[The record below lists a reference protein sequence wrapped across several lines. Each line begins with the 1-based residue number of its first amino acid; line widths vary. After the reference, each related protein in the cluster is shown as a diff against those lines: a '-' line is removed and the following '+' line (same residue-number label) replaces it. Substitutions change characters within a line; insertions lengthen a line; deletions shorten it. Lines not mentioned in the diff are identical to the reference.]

1 MSDVDQPH
9 VLVEPKRPEER
20 FLGVLQR
27 HGFRVL
33 EREVHL
39 QAEGL
44 RHGPRFDFLVE
55 RGEQRFAVEIKVAR
69 GWADWL
75 FHWLARPILVLQAA
89 RRLRGWEPLLG
100 VYVRELEPKAVH
112 RFRSQAKVY
121 APDLWWILADAEG
134 RVVSHLPD
142 GDAESLRDSAEVA
155 NLRVWNRQS
164 PSGLASYSQV
174 LPGRQPVPRLSFGD
188 LDQWLMKVLLFA
200 PVAPNWWC
208 GPRGPIR
215 SLLQLA
221 KVAEVSPPLVYRWAA
236 AMEASGYLRRSR
248 WRMPGLQNPD
258 ALLSEWSGRY
268 RLSDNELFY
277 CRPVFAQRVDESY
290 LHEFLGALRQLNR
303 PEQVYAL
310 SGHQACR
317 FYQARHSLARSIH
330 LYVGEEPRALME
342 ALHLVRDPNPAAPVV
357 LLRAKYPRSILRAA
371 ARMDGIVVCDALQ
384 VYLDLFHLPDR
395 GREQADV
402 LYASVLKGVLSTA
415 VESSIGV

>member
-1 MSDVDQPH
+1 MPNSNRRQAVK
-9 VLVEPKRPEER
+9 EPRGGEER
-20 FLGVLQR
+20 FLALLAERGFQVVQR
-27 HGFRVL
+27 DVRIPV
-33 EREVHL
+33 
-39 QAEGL
+39 EGL
-44 RHGPRFDFLVE
+44 RHGPHFDFLAA
-55 RGEQRFAVEIKVAR
+55 RREQLFAVEVKAAQD
-69 GWADWL
+69 WADWL
-75 FHWLARPILVLQAA
+75 FHWLARPILMLQAV
-89 RRLRGWEPLLG
+89 RRLRGWEPLLC
-100 VYVRELEPKAVH
+100 VYVGRLEPKAVQ
-112 RFRSQAKVY
+112 RFKYQAEVY
-121 APDLWWILADAEG
+121 APDVWWILADAG
-134 RVVSHLPD
+134 GGVVSHLPGED
-142 GDAESLRDSAEVA
+142 YEEIEASAED
-155 NLRVWNRQS
+155 RHMRGWNHEARISLSPDLSAPAARQ
-164 PSGLASYSQV
+164 V
-174 LPGRQPVPRLSFGD
+174 VPRLSFGD

-200 PVAPNWWC
+200 RVSPNWWG

-221 KVAEVSPPLVYRWAA
+221 KAAEVSPPLVYRWAA
-236 AMEASGYLRRSR
+236 AMEASGYLKRSR

-277 CRPVFAQRVDESY
+277 CRPVFAQRVEESY

-303 PEQVYAL
+303 PEQAYAL

-330 LYVGEEPRALME
+330 LYVSEEPRALME
-342 ALHLVRDPNPAAPVV
+342 ALHLVPDPNPAAPVV

-395 GREQADV
+395 GREQADF
-402 LYASVLKGVLSTA
+402 LYASALKSVLSTA